1 MHKLVHKSLLHHLPC
16 RILIHMKANTSI
28 LVFIVSV
35 LVLAG
40 GFLAVAVVLDM
51 TSREEAF
58 ETLIK
63 LGVVAGIFAVMAI
76 ALTVLQRI
84 GK

>member
-1 MHKLVHKSLLHHLPC
+1 MKASKS
-16 RILIHMKANTSI
+16 ILI
-28 LVFIVSV
+28 FIVSLVV
-35 LVLAG
+35 LVG

-58 ETLIK
+58 DTAIK

-76 ALTVLQRI
+76 ALTVLQRL

>member
-1 MHKLVHKSLLHHLPC
+1 
-16 RILIHMKANTSI
+16 MKGNTSI
-28 LVFIVSV
+28 LILIVSV
-35 LVLAG
+35 LVLVG

-76 ALTVLQRI
+76 ALAALQRI
-84 GK
+84 GKK